1 MANSIFLYASLCLLV
16 LFNGCLA
23 QRSWHQQQFYQCQ
36 LDKLNALEPNNRIEA
51 EASVIQSWDPNDQQ
65 FQCVGVAVV
74 RRTIEPNGLL
84 LPHYTNAPQLIYIQ
98 RVPYFPVAPTH
109 TKNLNKDRIQRNQH
123 QKIRNFRQGDIIAL
137 LAGVAHWLYND
148 DESKVVAVT
157 LRDTNNQANLLDKN
171 PRHFF
176 LARKPEDEF
185 QLQGPSPRGQGQGH
199 QQQQGQ
205 RRDEHHRHQQQDKVT
220 MSSMVSILRIWLKFS
235 TWMRIPLETFKA
247 SKRIEGT

>member
-98 RVPYFPVAPTH
+98 R
-109 TKNLNKDRIQRNQH
+109 
-123 QKIRNFRQGDIIAL
+123 
-137 LAGVAHWLYND
+137 AHWLYND

>member
-98 RVPYFPVAPTH
+98 RGY
-109 TKNLNKDRIQRNQH
+109 
-123 QKIRNFRQGDIIAL
+123 G
-137 LAGVAHWLYND
+137 LYDTILPGCPNIYP
-148 DESKVVAVT
+148 ES
-157 LRDTNNQANLLDKN
+157 
-171 PRHFF
+171 
-176 LARKPEDEF
+176 
-185 QLQGPSPRGQGQGH
+185 
-199 QQQQGQ
+199 QQGQ
-205 RRDEHHRHQQQDKVT
+205 DHR
-220 MSSMVSILRIWLKFS
+220 F
-235 TWMRIPLETFKA
+235 
-247 SKRIEGT
+247 